1 MLTFIRHGLRT
12 APLIS
17 LVYTLLLLQAC
28 GFRLRGA
35 PEIPPAMQQA
45 VVQGVAPYSELGV
58 ALSREWTQAGGNLDF
73 ARGRTDAVRL
83 VISRDEFTRRA
94 LSVDSAGRPIE
105 YELQYTL
112 DFAMQDAGGEALLNP
127 QTIKQYRAYRFDPDN
142 VLAKSDEEA
151 RIKKDMLRQ
160 AVSQLMQRITY
171 QLNHPSPLSTTQ
183 PETTTSPSS
192 NEAAP

>member
-1 MLTFIRHGLRT
+1 MLSFIRHGFH
-12 APLIS
+12 AVPLIS
-17 LVYTLLLLQAC
+17 LVSVLLLLQAC

-45 VVQGVAPYSELGV
+45 VVQGVAPYSELGL
-58 ALSREWTQAGGNLDF
+58 AMSREWTQAGGSLDF
-73 ARGRTDAVRL
+73 DGERTDAVRL
-83 VISRDEFTRRA
+83 VISRDEFSRRT
-94 LSVDSAGRPIE
+94 LSVDSAGRPTE
-105 YELQYTL
+105 YELQYSL
-112 DFAMQDAGGEALLNP
+112 DFAMQDAGGNDLLND
-127 QTIKQYRAYRFDPDN
+127 QTIQQYRAYRFDPDN

-160 AVSQLMQRITY
+160 AVSQMIQRITY

-183 PETTTSPSS
+183 PETTTSPT

>member
-1 MLTFIRHGLRT
+1 MQPSIQQGFRA

-17 LVYTLLLLQAC
+17 LVVVLLLLQAC

-45 VVQGVAPYSELGV
+45 VVQGVAPYSELGL
-58 ALSREWTQAGGNLDF
+58 ALSREWTRAGGNLDF
-73 ARGRTDAVRL
+73 AGERTDAVRL
-83 VISRDEFTRRA
+83 VISRDEISRRA
-94 LSVDSAGRPIE
+94 LSVDSAGRPTE

-112 DFAMQDAGGEALLNP
+112 VFAMQDAGGNSLLNS

-151 RIKKDMLRQ
+151 RIKKDMVRQ
-160 AVSQLMQRITY
+160 AVSQMLQRITY
-171 QLNHPSPLSTTQ
+171 QLNHSSPATTMQ
-183 PETTTSPSS
+183 PETTTSPAD
-192 NEAAP
+192 ETAP